1 MDTINLMVCRL
12 PERQYNWG
20 IVMLLW
26 RFWKIPVLFITI
38 IYPNEMVY
46 YQYLMKALTL
56 LPVEN
61 LHLHLATSGHAVI
74 SCVFHFLTIFTST
87 RRLFLQI
94 SVRSC
99 IFVDCE
105 RCRS

>member
-38 IYPNEMVY
+38 IYPNVSILYTPCYNAFETFL
-46 YQYLMKALTL
+46 YLNIAISTNNCKFVTKL
-56 LPVEN
+56 LW
-61 LHLHLATSGHAVI
+61 
-74 SCVFHFLTIFTST
+74 ST
-87 RRLFLQI
+87 RYY
-94 SVRSC
+94 
-99 IFVDCE
+99 
-105 RCRS
+105 